1 MDCAEHALG
10 TGEDAHQIGPR
21 QPKGPGRLL
30 GLYHSVLSRGV
41 FEAVE
46 AADPW
51 QLVTDWAEGGTCK
64 EGVKGARRL
73 SGKVPRCVRVLPAT
87 VRALGAWREVMLGHR
102 HTWVDALFFGN
113 TIPTDA
119 KDFMVTT

>member
-1 MDCAEHALG
+1 M
-10 TGEDAHQIGPR
+10 
-21 QPKGPGRLL
+21 
-30 GLYHSVLSRGV
+30 LSRGV

-51 QLVTDWAEGGTCK
+51 QLVTDWAEEGTCK

-73 SGKVPRCVRVLPAT
+73 GGKVPRCVRVLPAT
-87 VRALGAWREVMLGHR
+87 VRALGAQREVMLGHR
-102 HTWVDALFFGN
+102 RTWVDALFFGN

-119 KDFMVTT
+119 KDFMVTA